1 LARLAR
7 LDLRHL
13 FAGYGASRPLRIV
26 ASKESTTMTLDQLMG
41 RYFRLKQELEIAYA
55 EKLWHSQ
62 RIDRLA
68 NDLAITEREIALRQL
83 AA

>member
-1 LARLAR
+1 
-7 LDLRHL
+7 
-13 FAGYGASRPLRIV
+13 
-26 ASKESTTMTLDQLMG
+26 MTLDQLMG
-41 RYFRLKQELEIAYA
+41 RYFRLKQELEVAYA

-68 NDLAITEREIALRQL
+68 NDLAITEREISQRRL